1 MQSDGNKTIGKDC
14 KYFLRR
20 RARNARGWIQMVP
33 FFVLQKGRGKRYL
46 QKTRNEWNG
55 GEENVESK
63 SIGKFLKIVWW
74 IGVISGGSGVE
85 KYEVSGSNTCLAR
98 VPFSTEVHAS
108 EEKTRAFDFTFVR
121 AAKYRGRGGVRRV
134 NNPLFREERKTFSK
148 TRSSITL
155 TAFVTSWWWTLPF
168 SFSLPPLFLS
178 FFFFNYLFYPQYLI
192 FFIYLLELACNVFEI
207 KISIHE
213 ECTRVYVR
221 SRVFNR
227 NLNICSS
234 VSLVLT
240 EETLVDDPIHAHE
253 KPSTLS
259 PGFPPAWHC
268 LSVSITRSINHGQ
281 RFPSRYTEI
290 AEHGKRGKVK
300 SPPQGEHLRTKI
312 LLSLGR
318 DWFPDTG

>member
-1 MQSDGNKTIGKDC
+1 MQSDGNKNDRER
-14 KYFLRR
+14 FLRR

-134 NNPLFREERKTFSK
+134 NNPLFREERQTFSK

-221 SRVFNR
+221 SRVLNR